1 MTDSPW
7 ELAIV
12 VILSSTGFFSVWH
25 FIAQLLN

>member
-12 VILSSTGFFSVWH
+12 VILSSSGFFAVWH
-25 FIAQLLN
+25 FVALLLN

>member
-12 VILSSTGFFSVWH
+12 VVLSSTGFFAFWH
-25 FIAQLLN
+25 FVAQLLN